1 MSEAF
6 LPAKWPRSR
15 WDGRGASLQKASEDG
30 SKRSTDQA
38 EREFLYR
45 GLSIHQP
52 HPITSATC
60 PLPRKP
66 SHPIF
71 LALSEGLET
80 LRSCRT
86 EVRPTKRILQVQV
99 RLYEPMRGR
108 SSSTTFCPR
117 LPQELFDQVIDFL
130 HDSDHALKSCCL
142 VSKQW
147 IPRTQKHLFANIR
160 FRTTDDLRAW
170 KAVFPD
176 PSTSPACYATTLFI
190 GCPRVILAE
199 TAGEGCSLS
208 AFSHVAHLDLNTIGR
223 SNIEDRAIS
232 LVPFHGFS
240 PVLKSLRMASS
251 AFPHSQIFNLICSFS
266 LLEDVSVSTMGR
278 SSTESDDNTSNEQ
291 PTITQLT
298 SPVFTGSLVLRFTIG
313 IKPIASR
320 LLSLPGGLR
329 FRHLSLALHCE
340 ADVSLT
346 TALVEEC
353 CSTLQSLNVGCGG
366 LGTSFW
372 HPRPL

>member
-1 MSEAF
+1 MAGV
-6 LPAKWPRSR
+6 K
-15 WDGRGASLQKASEDG
+15 
-30 SKRSTDQA
+30 
-38 EREFLYR
+38 
-45 GLSIHQP
+45 
-52 HPITSATC
+52 
-60 PLPRKP
+60 
-66 SHPIF
+66 
-71 LALSEGLET
+71 
-80 LRSCRT
+80 T
-86 EVRPTKRILQVQV
+86 EVFVFNW
-99 RLYEPMRGR
+99 
-108 SSSTTFCPR
+108 SSTMSRPQ
-117 LPQELFDQVIDFL
+117 LPPELLDHVVDSL
-130 HDSDHALKSCCL
+130 HDSRGALESCSL
-142 VSKQW
+142 VAKTW
-147 IPRTQKHLFANIR
+147 IPRTRKHLFADIQ
-160 FRTTDDLRAW
+160 FRTIDDLRSW

-251 AFPHSQIFNLICSFS
+251 AFPHSQIFNLICSFP
-266 LLEDVSVSTMGR
+266 LLEDVSVSTMGC

-291 PTITQLT
+291 PTITQFT
-298 SPVFTGSLVLRFTIG
+298 SPVFTGSLVLRLTMG

-346 TALVEEC
+346 AALVEEC
-353 CSTLQSLNVGCGG
+353 CSTL
-366 LGTSFW
+366 
-372 HPRPL
+372 